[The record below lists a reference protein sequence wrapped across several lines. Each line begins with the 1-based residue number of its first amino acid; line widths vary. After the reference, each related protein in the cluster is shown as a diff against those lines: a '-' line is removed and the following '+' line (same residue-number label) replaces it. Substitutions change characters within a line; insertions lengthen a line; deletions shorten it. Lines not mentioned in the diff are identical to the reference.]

1 VRFSATIGLVIELA
15 VALAAAVVIGLV
27 RPRWST
33 LSVALVPTALA
44 FAWLLLHEDI
54 PGEATALGD
63 VVWYVAMSLMVGAAF
78 ALACLLGIV
87 VRRTGGRRRTAP
99 QL

>member
-1 VRFSATIGLVIELA
+1 VVEFALALA
-15 VALAAAVVIGLV
+15 VAVVIGLV

-33 LSVALVPTALA
+33 MSVALVPSALA
-44 FAWLLLHEDI
+44 FAWLLLQEDI
-54 PGEATALGD
+54 PGEATTVSD
-63 VVWYVAMSLMVGAAF
+63 VVWYVGMSLVVGAAF

-87 VRRTGGRRRTAP
+87 VRRTGGRRRTAT